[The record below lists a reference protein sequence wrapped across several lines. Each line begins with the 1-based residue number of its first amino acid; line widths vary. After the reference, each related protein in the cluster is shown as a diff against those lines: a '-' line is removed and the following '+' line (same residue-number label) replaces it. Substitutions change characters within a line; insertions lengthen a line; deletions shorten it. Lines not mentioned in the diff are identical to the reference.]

1 MDESF
6 YQDGPEEIK
15 IVELIDDFPL
25 RRDGVKNPAQK
36 VAQVEESPSQIKAK
50 ARAKGQAF
58 NEDELEELLKYMEYS
73 SFTHSNKFNTINF
86 SARSVNTVDGVKK
99 FNQPEN
105 TGNGKHIDDIEEDI
119 PEEIEDI
126 YGNPY

>member
-36 VAQVEESPSQIKAK
+36 VAQVEESPSQIKAM

-58 NEDELEELLKYMEYS
+58 NEDELEELLKSMEYS

-105 TGNGKHIDDIEEDI
+105 SSNGKHIDDIEEDI